1 MSAFSEKKIDVT
13 FNLAQ
18 GQFEGGGNTA
28 TVTGLR
34 VSASITNHGGAE
46 QSMATLAIFGMPLSL
61 MNQLTNVG
69 TKYAVSHLNGILI
82 YAGDADGM
90 TLVFAGSIYNA
101 FVSAQGMPEVFL
113 QVIAQVGYFFK
124 MKPVPA
130 LSIKGSSDVA
140 TMMAGLAKQMGLAFE
155 NAGVTAKLA
164 NAYYWGTAWQQAG
177 AIAKDAGIDWI
188 IDKTTLVITD
198 PAKGRTGDVP
208 LISATT
214 GMVGYP
220 AFNTNQVIVTALFNP
235 AVKYMGKVEIKSDL
249 TGANGRF
256 IVQDLVYDLES
267 LTPHG
272 RWFMTITA
280 YTAGDTPS

>member
-1 MSAFSEKKIDVT
+1 MSFSEKRIDVT
-13 FNLAQ
+13 FNLAV

-28 TVTGLR
+28 TVSGLR
-34 VSASITNHGGAE
+34 VVTQITNHGGAE
-46 QSMATLAIFGMPLSL
+46 QSMAVVAIYGMPLSL

-69 TKYAVSHLNGILI
+69 TRYTGAFQNGILI
-82 YAGDADGM
+82 EAGDADGM
-90 TLVFAGSIYNA
+90 TLVFAGTIFNA

-113 QVIAQVGYFFK
+113 QVVAQVGYFFK
-124 MKPVPA
+124 IKPVPA
-130 LSIKGSSDVA
+130 LSVRGSSDVA
-140 TMMAGLAKQMGLAFE
+140 TMMAGIAKQLGLTFE

-164 NAYYWGTAWQQAG
+164 DAYYWGTAWQQAS

-188 IDKTTLVITD
+188 IDKTTLAIMNPST
-198 PAKGRTGDVP
+198 PRKGEIP
-208 LISATT
+208 LIAAET

-235 AVKYMGKVEIKSDL
+235 AVKYMGQVEIKSEL
-249 TGANGRF
+249 AGASGKF

-267 LTPHG
+267 QVPHG

-280 YTAGDTPS
+280 YTAGAIPA